1 MAPAT
6 TGLTRIRKGDVLSE
20 TDNESSYLGQFI
32 PVHYHHNMLM
42 DENRRANFKAA
53 IDYAVFP
60 GAKVLEFG
68 GGTGVLS
75 WFAAQHAEK
84 VWCVEFN
91 PDMVREARRMLAGNR
106 NGERVEVVHGDAFE
120 YLPPEPVDVV
130 ICEMIH
136 VGMLREKQ
144 VQVIEAFKRRYKARF
159 GGPMPRFIPEAVLM
173 AVQPLQQHYGFHG
186 FHAPIVQFQ
195 DHVESPRT
203 VELADPLVYSTLDFT
218 YPNGLD
224 VRWEGEFRIARAGTV
239 NALRFV
245 TRNILAVVRQPPG
258 TIDWLN
264 HYMALPLAEPVRV
277 SANDVL
283 RVGFA
288 YCAGGSIPSLQAT
301 LRAEVVNET
310 GTVEAELKRACA

>member
-1 MAPAT
+1 MIT
-6 TGLTRIRKGDVLSE
+6 E

-32 PVHYHHNMLM
+32 PLHYHHNMLM
-42 DENRRANFKAA
+42 DDNRMANFKAA

-60 GAKVLEFG
+60 GAKVLELG

-75 WFAAQHAEK
+75 WFAAAHAKK

-91 PDMVREARRMLAGNR
+91 PDMVREARRLLAANP
-106 NGERVEVVHGDAFE
+106 NGERVEVVHADAFQ

-144 VQVIEAFKRRYKARF
+144 VEVIEAFKRRYKARF
-159 GGPMPRFIPEAVLM
+159 GGPLPRFIPEAVLM
-173 AVQPLQQHYGFHG
+173 AVQPLQQQYDFYGFK
-186 FHAPIVQFQ
+186 APIVQFQ
-195 DHVESPRT
+195 DHGASART
-203 VELADPLVYSTLDFT
+203 IELAEPMIYSTLDFT
-218 YPNGLD
+218 YPTGTD
-224 VRWEGEFRIARAGTV
+224 IRWEGDFRIERAGTV

-245 TRNILAVVRQPPG
+245 TRNILAVVRKPPG

-264 HYMALPLAEPVRV
+264 HYMALPLAEPIDVR
-277 SANDVL
+277 AGDAL

-288 YCAGGSIPSLQAT
+288 YRAGGSIPSLQAT
-301 LRAEVVNET
+301 LRAER
-310 GTVEAELKRACA
+310 VEESAAVESMLRHAVA

>member
-1 MAPAT
+1 
-6 TGLTRIRKGDVLSE
+6 VLSE
-20 TDNESSYLGQFI
+20 TEIESSYLGQFI

-42 DENRRANFKAA
+42 DENRMANFKAA

-60 GAKVLEFG
+60 GAKVLELG

-75 WFAAQHAEK
+75 WFAAAHASK

-91 PDMVREARRMLAGNR
+91 PDMVREARRLLTNNR
-106 NGERVEVVHGDAFE
+106 NGERVEVVHADAFE

-159 GGPMPRFIPEAVLM
+159 GGPLPRFIPEAVLM

-195 DHVESPRT
+195 EHGDSPRT
-203 VELADPLVYSTLDFT
+203 IELAEPSIYSTLDFA
-218 YPNGLD
+218 YPTGLD
-224 VRWEGEFRIARAGTV
+224 IRWEGEFRIARDGTV

-245 TRNILAVVRQPPG
+245 TRNILAVVQHPPG

-264 HYMALPLAEPVRV
+264 HYMALPLAEPLRV
-277 SANDVL
+277 LANDVL

-288 YCAGGSIPSLQAT
+288 YRAGGSIPSLQAT
-301 LRAEVVNET
+301 LRAEVVTEPA
-310 GTVEAELKRACA
+310 VEVDHRQRAYA